1 MGLNYPGGSPWAGGG
16 GAVVVPRAD
25 SGASADVPIVSFL
38 SLLV

>member
-1 MGLNYPGGSPWAGGG
+1 MGLNYPGGSPWAGG